1 MKEIFKFIPKILINK
16 INFKFEKDIKV
27 IEGFLSYYNYAIK
40 VLNILIIKLV
50 VNVEQILNI
59 RNLIICFIFSL
70 NKFRFELIKIIV
82 LFKKFLFGYTTPT
95 NLNYFWNTGSL
106 LLLFLVIQIIT
117 GIFLACWYIP
127 HVDFAFDSIENI
139 MREVRYGWLLR
150 YCHANGASFFF
161 GIMFIH
167 ILKNIYYGSYLY
179 PRQAVWYTGVII
191 YILSMGTA
199 FLGYILPWG
208 QMSYWAATVITSLLS
223 AIPVIGDKVLLFV
236 WGSLSVSQPTLS
248 RVFALHFILPF
259 VIAALVIVH
268 LTLLHQVGS
277 NNPTGVKSKDL
288 TSFFPNYFSKDLLGI
303 IVVLFIFSYFIFFDP
318 NVLLHP
324 DNYIK
329 ANPEVTP
336 AHIVPEWYFLLFY
349 GILRSIPSKV
359 GGILLVAMALTSLF
373 IFPIISKPLLRSN
386 RYKPYHAKVFWYFV
400 VDCCLLSWTACNE
413 IVTPFYEIGQCCT
426 VFFFLFFFI
435 LNPICDFYEKLMYK
449 YSKLDSTAHKTQ
461 LLETKSLANMTDY
474 SYNAKAFKDNKQINF
489 DL

>member
-1 MKEIFKFIPKILINK
+1 MFFNFTNLYKIALTVLNSVSNIINVSTVKNIFNNINLLVVYILNI
-16 INFKFEKDIKV
+16 
-27 IEGFLSYYNYAIK
+27 
-40 VLNILIIKLV
+40 VLNI
-50 VNVEQILNI
+50 
-59 RNLIICFIFSL
+59 RSFIV
-70 NKFRFELIKIIV
+70 KFAVFI
-82 LFKKFLFGYTTPT
+82 KKFLLGYMTPS

-106 LLLFLVIQIIT
+106 LLLFLVIQIVT
-117 GIFLACWYIP
+117 GVLLACWYIP
-127 HVDFAFDSIENI
+127 HVDFAFDSIEYI

-150 YCHANGASFFF
+150 YTHANGASFFF
-161 GIMFIH
+161 GVMFIH
-167 ILKNIYYGSYLY
+167 ILKNIFYGSYLY
-179 PRQAVWYTGVII
+179 PRQAVWYTGVIL

-223 AIPVIGDKVLLFV
+223 AVPVIGDKILLFV

-259 VIAALVIVH
+259 VITALAIIH

-303 IVVLFIFSYFIFFDP
+303 IVVLFIFAIFVFFLP
-318 NVLLHP
+318 NYLLHP

-359 GGILLVAMALTSLF
+359 GGIILVALALTCLF
-373 IFPIISKPLLRSN
+373 IFPLTSKPLIRSN
-386 RYKPYHAKVFWYFV
+386 RYKPYHAHLFWFFV
-400 VDCCLLSWTACNE
+400 IDCILLSWTACND
-413 IVTPFYEIGQCCT
+413 IVTPYYEIGQFCT
-426 VFFFLFFFI
+426 IFFFLFFVV
-435 LNPICDFYEKLMYK
+435 LNPLCDSYDKLMYK
-449 YSKLDSTAHKTQ
+449 ISGQMSNLSIIE
-461 LLETKSLANMTDY
+461 LENLKKEYNTNDCSFRANINN
-474 SYNAKAFKDNKQINF
+474 SNNSSNK
-489 DL
+489 

>member
-1 MKEIFKFIPKILINK
+1 MQNWILKLKSYILNL
-16 INFKFEKDIKV
+16 NN
-27 IEGFLSYYNYAIK
+27 FLSSKITYDLKKIRNNLYPIAQSFTS
-40 VLNILIIKLV
+40 ILEFLKLRKIVIKLS
-50 VNVEQILNI
+50 I
-59 RNLIICFIFSL
+59 FI
-70 NKFRFELIKIIV
+70 
-82 LFKKFLFGYTTPT
+82 KKYLLGYTTPA
-95 NLNYFWNTGSL
+95 NLNYFWNSGSL
-106 LLLFLVIQIIT
+106 LLLFLIIQIIS
-117 GIFLACWYIP
+117 GILLACWYIP
-127 HVDFAFDSIENI
+127 HIEFAFDSIEYI

-150 YCHANGASFFF
+150 YTHANGASFFF

-167 ILKNIYYGSYLY
+167 ILKNIFYGSYLY
-179 PRQAVWYTGVII
+179 PRQAVWYTGVIL

-223 AIPVIGDKVLLFV
+223 AVPVIGDKVLLFV

-259 VIAALVIVH
+259 VIAALAIIH

-303 IVVLFIFSYFIFFDP
+303 IFVLFIFSIFIFFLP
-318 NVLLHP
+318 NYLLHP

-359 GGILLVAMALTSLF
+359 GGIILVALALSCLF
-373 IFPIISKPLLRSN
+373 IFPLISKPLIRSN
-386 RYKPYHAKVFWYFV
+386 RYKPLHANLFWFFV
-400 VDCCLLSWTACNE
+400 IDCILLSWTACND
-413 IVTPFYEIGQCCT
+413 IVTPYYEIGQACT
-426 VFFFLFFFI
+426 IFFFLFFIIF
-435 LNPICDFYEKLMYK
+435 NPLCDFYDKLMYTTTK
-449 YSKLDSTAHKTQ
+449 NISKLNLNELLNIKLKKSIIDKSFKIKNNDISTNCLDK
-461 LLETKSLANMTDY
+461 N
-474 SYNAKAFKDNKQINF
+474 NKI
-489 DL
+489 

>member
-1 MKEIFKFIPKILINK
+1 MNIL
-16 INFKFEKDIKV
+16 KV
-27 IEGFLSYYNYAIK
+27 IFNNLTKKLESFFATW
-40 VLNILIIKLV
+40 LNTIMVIV
-50 VNVEQILNI
+50 
-59 RNLIICFIFSL
+59 
-70 NKFRFELIKIIV
+70 LIKIQLQVGSIINTVIENLRKVKLV
-82 LFKKFLFGYTTPT
+82 LICLINSLIISFIFNLNQIRFKVINIIILAKKFLFSYTTPS

-106 LLLFLVIQIIT
+106 LLLFLVIQIVT
-117 GIFLACWYIP
+117 GVLLACWYIP
-127 HVDFAFDSIENI
+127 HVDYAFDSIENI

-223 AIPVIGDKVLLFV
+223 AVPVIGDKILLFV

-259 VIAALVIVH
+259 VIAALVVIH

-303 IVVLFIFSYFIFFDP
+303 IVVLFIFAYFVFFDP

-359 GGILLVAMALTSLF
+359 GGIILVILALTSLF
-373 IFPIISKPLLRSN
+373 IFPIISRPLLRSN
-386 RYKPYHAKVFWYFV
+386 RYKPYHARLFWFFV
-400 VDCCLLSWTACNE
+400 VDCFLLSWTACNE

-426 VFFFLFFFI
+426 VFFFLFFFVF
-435 LNPICDFYEKLMYK
+435 NPLCDFYEKLMYK
-449 YSKLDSTAHKTQ
+449 YSKLDALEHKKV
-461 LLETKSLANMTDY
+461 LLEEKRLNNIEDLSI
-474 SYNAKAFKDNKQINF
+474 KASNLNDKK
-489 DL
+489 